1 MVCTATPPAVYRP
14 RQPRDSPLYRTIE
27 RYLPEFERIY
37 ARRYAR
43 RYGPWRPI
51 IGDMARRLLR
61 CGDPHLGF
69 ARVRCPDCRHEMFVP
84 FSCRQRC
91 LCPSC
96 HQKRTLLAADN
107 IAHTVCAPVPHRQ
120 LVFTIPKR
128 LRIYCRYDR
137 SLLGGLARAAWLAV
151 AEVYRQV
158 LGRPDVIPGMVA
170 GIQTFGQ
177 LIHYH
182 PHIHAI
188 VTDGAFTSDGT
199 FLCLPK
205 LAKPLLLAAWQTK
218 VFELLLAAGKIDQ
231 PTVDEMRTWPH
242 SGFSVDNSVY
252 LPAHDTA
259 ALERLAQY
267 ILRCPFSLAR
277 VVRLTNDGSVIYR
290 AEQQRCRR
298 FPGPASANLRS
309 GPKRN
314 FQIFSALDFLAE
326 VTQHVPDKGE
336 HLVRYYGWY
345 SYRQRGIRAR
355 ARQPGAPEAETVR
368 IDRSA
373 LSSQQTQRSGPRPGS
388 VSTWAMLIKRVYEVD
403 PLACPCC
410 GGQMKIVS
418 FIERSQQE
426 VIERILRH
434 CGLWEGPLRTLATAR
449 APPPA
454 ASPSLTAPGE
464 LELVPDGEFLEY
476 RRRENQENPLGEFQL
491 VLDPEFL

>member
-1 MVCTATPPAVYRP
+1 
-14 RQPRDSPLYRTIE
+14 
-27 RYLPEFERIY
+27 
-37 ARRYAR
+37 
-43 RYGPWRPI
+43 
-51 IGDMARRLLR
+51 
-61 CGDPHLGF
+61 
-69 ARVRCPDCRHEMFVP
+69 MFVP

-96 HQKRTLLAADN
+96 HQKRTLLTAEN
-107 IAHTVCAPVPHRQ
+107 IAHTICASVPHRQ

-128 LRIYCRYDR
+128 LRIYCRRDR

-151 AEVYRQV
+151 GEVYRQ
-158 LGRPDVIPGMVA
+158 LLDRDDVIPGMVA
-170 GIQTFGQ
+170 GIQTFGE

-182 PHIHAI
+182 PHIHAM
-188 VTDGAFTSDGT
+188 VTDGAFTPDGT

-205 LAKPLLLAAWQTK
+205 IDNGLLLATWQTK
-218 VFELLLAAGKIDQ
+218 VFQLLRAAGKIEQ
-231 PTVDEMRTWPH
+231 QTVEEMRTWSH
-242 SGFSVDNSVY
+242 SGFSVDSSVY
-252 LPAHDTA
+252 VPPGDTA
-259 ALERLAQY
+259 ALQRLAQY

-277 VVRLTNDGSVIYR
+277 VIRLTDDGSVIYR
-290 AEQQRCRR
+290 AEQQQCRR
-298 FPGPASANLRS
+298 FPGPASADLRS

-336 HLVRYYGWY
+336 HLVRYSGWY

-355 ARQPGAPEAETVR
+355 ARQAGDSKTEKLQ

-373 LSSQQTQRSGPRPGS
+373 LHPQKTHASGPRPGS

-403 PLACPCC
+403 PLECPHC

-418 FIERSQQE
+418 FIERRQQE

-449 APPPA
+449 APPLAPA
-454 ASPSLTAPGE
+454 PSSTAPGE
-464 LELVPDGEFLEY
+464 LALVPDGEFLDY
-476 RRRENQENPLGEFQL
+476 QRRENQKNQPGELQL

>member
-1 MVCTATPPAVYRP
+1 MVCVSPNVAAVYCPRRP
-14 RQPRDSPLYRTIE
+14 RKSPLYQTIA
-27 RYLPEFERIY
+27 RYLPEFERTY
-37 ARRYAR
+37 CQRYAK

-51 IGDMARRLLR
+51 ISQVARRFLR
-61 CGDPHLGF
+61 CGDLHLGF
-69 ARVRCPDCRHEMFVP
+69 ARVRCPDCHHEMFVA
-84 FSCRQRC
+84 FSCHQRC

-96 HQKRTLLAADN
+96 HQKRTLLAAET
-107 IAHTVCAPVPHRQ
+107 IARTICAPVPHRQ
-120 LVFTIPKR
+120 IVFTIPKR

-137 SLLGGLARAAWLAV
+137 TLLGQLARAAWRAV
-151 AEVYRQV
+151 VDVHRQL
-158 LGRPDVIPGMVA
+158 LGRDVKPGMVV
-170 GIQTFGQ
+170 GIQKFGQ
-177 LIHYH
+177 LIHFH

-188 VTDGAFTSDGT
+188 ATDGAFTSDGT
-199 FLCLPK
+199 FLSLPK
-205 LAKPLLLAAWQTK
+205 FDKQLLLAAWQTK
-218 VFELLLAAGKIDQ
+218 VFKLFLAAGKIDQ
-231 PTVDEMRTWPH
+231 QTIDEMRVWPH

-252 LPAHDTA
+252 LPPRDTA

-277 VVRLTNDGSVIYR
+277 VVRLTDDGSVIYR
-290 AEQQRCRR
+290 AEQDHCSR
-298 FPGPASANLRS
+298 FPGPASADLRG

-326 VTQHVPDKGE
+326 VTQHIPNKGE

-345 SYRQRGIRAR
+345 SHRQRGIRAK
-355 ARQPGAPEAETVR
+355 AQQPGESETVT
-368 IDRSA
+368 IDHSA

-403 PLACPCC
+403 PLECPQC

-418 FIERSQQE
+418 FIERCQAE

-434 CGLWEGPLRTLATAR
+434 CGLWVGPVRTLATAR

-454 ASPSLTAPGE
+454 SKPRPASYSE
-464 LELVPDGEFLEY
+464 LELVADDEFLEFQ
-476 RRRENQENPLGEFQL
+476 RRENQPGELQL

>member
-1 MVCTATPPAVYRP
+1 
-14 RQPRDSPLYRTIE
+14 
-27 RYLPEFERIY
+27 
-37 ARRYAR
+37 
-43 RYGPWRPI
+43 
-51 IGDMARRLLR
+51 
-61 CGDPHLGF
+61 
-69 ARVRCPDCRHEMFVP
+69 MFVP

-107 IAHTVCAPVPHRQ
+107 IAHTVCAPNPHRQ

-158 LGRPDVIPGMVA
+158 LGRDDVTPGMVA

-188 VTDGAFTSDGT
+188 VTD
-199 FLCLPK
+199 
-205 LAKPLLLAAWQTK
+205 
-218 VFELLLAAGKIDQ
+218 
-231 PTVDEMRTWPH
+231 
-242 SGFSVDNSVY
+242 
-252 LPAHDTA
+252 
-259 ALERLAQY
+259 
-267 ILRCPFSLAR
+267 
-277 VVRLTNDGSVIYR
+277 DGSVIYR

-298 FPGPASANLRS
+298 FPGPAGEDLRS

-355 ARQPGAPEAETVR
+355 ARQAGAAEAETVR

-388 VSTWAMLIKRVYEVD
+388 VSTWAMLTKRVYEVD
-403 PLACPCC
+403 PLECPHC

-418 FIERSQQE
+418 FIERRQQE

-449 APPPA
+449 APPLA
-454 ASPSLTAPGE
+454 RTPSLTASGE